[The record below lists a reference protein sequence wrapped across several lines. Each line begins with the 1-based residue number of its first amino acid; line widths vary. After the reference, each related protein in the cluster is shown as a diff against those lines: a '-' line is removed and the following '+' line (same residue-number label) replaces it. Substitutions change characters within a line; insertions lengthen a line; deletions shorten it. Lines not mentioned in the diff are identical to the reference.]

1 MLPKPDMNP
10 DRDMNNQD
18 ALMRRHEERQVV
30 DAPPMVK
37 DREPSRA
44 RVAYQ
49 DGVGK
54 QAKLF
59 MEVPFLG
66 YLVFAV
72 NENPA
77 DPTGKLDT
85 VGCAVV
91 TVQESIFD

>member
-1 MLPKPDMNP
+1 MGAHD
-10 DRDMNNQD
+10 D
-18 ALMRRHEERQVV
+18 LMRRHEERQEV
-30 DAPPMVK
+30 DAAPMCK

-44 RVAYQ
+44 RVVYQ

-72 NENPA
+72 NENPT